1 MRTKY
6 LVFCLILATP
16 LGAQITSRSSSGSA
30 SRLSAPS
37 LGAGASP
44 LSETWTVGAGGVTAS
59 TLAQTDNSAPLKIVA
74 ATTGSYGVALGTAAA
89 GQTVEV
95 ARYGTVN
102 CLADT
107 GGATAGH
114 LAVIGT
120 GTVIYC
126 RDSGQTASAS
136 IPIGTLIVGVFRSS
150 AGAGVNALVELTPDH
165 YGTQVTGGGGGG
177 AWGSITGTLSSQTD
191 LQTALN
197 GKQASLGYTAE
208 STGNKDAASGYAGL
222 DAGGKLK
229 ASEAPNWTAFPAPG
243 TSVTLSG
250 NSEIFVCTGACT
262 VSVPVP
268 SAGVQYCVVNDDNAS
283 SAITLSA
290 LGSAAMYE
298 TQGRTGYGT
307 AGTGTM
313 VSSGQAG
320 DSICIVGRDSTHYLT
335 VASTGSWTAN

>member
-16 LGAQITSRSSSGSA
+16 LAAQITSRSSSGSA
-30 SRLSAPS
+30 SKLSAPS

-59 TLAQTDNSAPLKIVA
+59 TLVQTDNSAPLKIVA
-74 ATTGSYGVALGTAAA
+74 AATGSYGVALGTAAA

-114 LAVIGT
+114 LVVIGT
-120 GTVIYC
+120 GTVTYC
-126 RDSGQTASAS
+126 KDSSQTASAS
-136 IPIGTLIVGVFRSS
+136 VPIGTRLVGVFRSS
-150 AGAGVNALVELTPDH
+150 AAAGANALVELTPDH
-165 YGTQVTGGGGGG
+165 YGTQVSGGEG

-208 STGNKDAASGYAGL
+208 SSANKDAASGYAGL

-229 ASEAPNWTAFPAPG
+229 TSEAPNWTAFPAPG

-262 VSVPVP
+262 ITVPAP
-268 SAGVQYCVVNDDNAS
+268 SAGVQYCVMNDDNAS
-283 SAITLSA
+283 SAITLAA

-298 TQGRTGYGT
+298 TQGRTSYGT